1 VEPAEYLDVLRDRA
15 TALLVSARA
24 DLDAPVPTCPGW
36 TVAKLVAHIAGVWG
50 WAAAVVR
57 TGDRA
62 DFPTMPEDLGG
73 AELVEGA
80 EQQARLLLN
89 ALENTD
95 PDSGCWTFGLP
106 RSGLFWFRRQALE
119 TAVHA
124 WDVQQAAAHPE
135 PIDPELAIDG
145 VEEFL
150 SVMLPRHLKQH
161 PGSWTGQSL
170 HLHST
175 VGKGEWL
182 VHLGPDSAVSV
193 QHAHGRG
200 DLALQG
206 TPSSL
211 YLWCLNRAP
220 LTEFEVFGDRAVAD
234 RWTTEITF

>member
-1 VEPAEYLDVLRDRA
+1 VQPAEYLDVLRDRA
-15 TALLVSARA
+15 TVLLVSARA
-24 DLDAPVPTCPGW
+24 DLDAPVPSCPGW

-57 TGDRA
+57 TG
-62 DFPTMPEDLGG
+62 
-73 AELVEGA
+73 
-80 EQQARLLLN
+80 ARLISRRCRK
-89 ALENTD
+89 T
-95 PDSGCWTFGLP
+95 SGARNSSNGLSN
-106 RSGLFWFRRQALE
+106 RLASYSTRLSLFWFRRQALE

-124 WDVQQAAAHPE
+124 WDAQHAAAHPE

-161 PGSWTGQSL
+161 PGGWTGQSL

-175 VGKGEWL
+175 AGKGEWV

-193 QHAHGRG
+193 EHAHGRG
-200 DLALQG
+200 DAALQG
-206 TPSSL
+206 TASSL

-220 LTEFEVFGDRAVAD
+220 LTELEVFGDRALPD
-234 RWTTEITF
+234 RWTTEIAF